1 AAWPES
7 FCHKISLFP
16 SPSKSPELLTC
27 QLGPGLLLI
36 ATPPTTVEPL
46 TSHSAAWPLSFCHRM
61 SAVPL
66 PSKSPEPLTGQLG
79 PGLSPI
85 AATFNADKPFMNH
98 NAAWPESDCHKIS
111 ASPSPSKSPASFLG
125 IVPAF
130 AICQEGPGLL
140 PTTELFATL
149 VPSISQIAA

>member
-1 AAWPES
+1 MP
-7 FCHKISLFP
+7 LM
-16 SPSKSPELLTC
+16 C
-27 QLGPGLLLI
+27 QLGPGLLPICAPLI
-36 ATPPTTVEPL
+36 KLVPFINQI
-46 TSHSAAWPLSFCHRM
+46 AAWPLSFCHRR
-61 SAVPL
+61 SDLPS
-66 PSKSPEPLTGQLG
+66 PSKSPEPLTCQLG

-149 VPSISQIAA
+149 